1 MALLEHVWNLDILF
15 GMEDHNNGNHFEGL
29 CDEDSIS
36 FCNVNPFLNIA
47 MMWIGNMTVYVYRV
61 LETRTDKSRIA
72 VFQRTRGTIAL
83 VKIREKNLSTGFI
96 KKIVSIWMREI
107 RSSFI
112 SRNWGFIFE
121 Q

>member
-47 MMWIGNMTVYVYRV
+47 MMWIENMTVYVYRV
-61 LETRTDKSRIA
+61 SETRTDKSRIA
-72 VFQRTRGTIAL
+72 VFQGQGEPL
-83 VKIREKNLSTGFI
+83 HWLKLGEKSFNRLY
-96 KKIVSIWMREI
+96 KKYW
-107 RSSFI
+107 FQ
-112 SRNWGFIFE
+112 FE
-121 Q
+121 WEK

>member
-47 MMWIGNMTVYVYRV
+47 IM
-61 LETRTDKSRIA
+61 
-72 VFQRTRGTIAL
+72 
-83 VKIREKNLSTGFI
+83 
-96 KKIVSIWMREI
+96 
-107 RSSFI
+107 
-112 SRNWGFIFE
+112 
-121 Q
+121 